1 MVLPCGGVSWEESSH
16 PFSMKSWC
24 SVSEDKD
31 VLFVFHSYSFHLK
44 ETDLESTVGFGSK
57 GNTPYASLLQ
67 DRDVE
72 GQIPPLP
79 AWGQRPGGDLSR

>member
-16 PFSMKSWC
+16 SFSMKSWC

-44 ETDLESTVGFGSK
+44 ETDLESTV
-57 GNTPYASLLQ
+57 
-67 DRDVE
+67 
-72 GQIPPLP
+72 
-79 AWGQRPGGDLSR
+79 